1 MRIAT
6 AILAAVL
13 LVGGST
19 AILSASGAQPAG
31 KGSWAKK
38 HPRRHQVN
46 HRLKN
51 QNRRITKKEKEGK
64 MTQAQGNALRQ
75 NDKDMRGEERDMAA
89 QNGGHITKQEQ
100 GTLNR
105 QEDQNSQAIKNQ

>member
-1 MRIAT
+1 MKLVT
-6 AILAAVL
+6 AILAAAL

-19 AILSASGAQPAG
+19 AILDASGAAAPA

-46 HRLKN
+46 SRLKH
-51 QNRRITKKEKEGK
+51 QNRRITRKEKEGK

-75 NDKDMRGEERDMAA
+75 NDKDIRGEERDMAA
-89 QNGGHITKQEQ
+89 QNGGHITGQEQ
-100 GTLNR
+100 KTLNQ
-105 QEDQNSQAIKNQ
+105 QENQNSRAIANQ